1 MMTVTDVL
9 PHIQQLQHA
18 DKLRLMQILLTD
30 IASDEGIQ
38 LETPVAVKKTP
49 AKSLGRQLRA
59 MRSQSLQQGAAKLD
73 WNDIEAEVHARRGR

>member
-1 MMTVTDVL
+1 MTVTDVL

-38 LETPVAVKKTP
+38 LESSVSVEKVPTKT
-49 AKSLGRQLRA
+49 LGKQLRA
-59 MRSQSLQQGAAKLD
+59 MRNQALRQGMTKLD
-73 WNDIEAEVHARRGR
+73 WHEIEAEVHARRGR